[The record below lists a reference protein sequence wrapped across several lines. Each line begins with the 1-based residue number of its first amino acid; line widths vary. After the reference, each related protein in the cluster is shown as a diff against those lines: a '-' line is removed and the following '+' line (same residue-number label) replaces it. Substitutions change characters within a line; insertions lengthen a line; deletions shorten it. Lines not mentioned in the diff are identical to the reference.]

1 MKAVFITNE
10 GLFGY
15 NLADGSLK
23 ELAIDACEESRI
35 EMIAKRLDDGWESQI
50 LHCAVDSE

>member
-23 ELAIDACEESRI
+23 ELPIDVCDESRI
-35 EMIAKRLDDGWESQI
+35 EMIAARLDDDWESQI
-50 LHCAVDSE
+50 LGCAVDSE